1 MTGLPKTREYF
12 KFVTDICFLMVKKK
26 KNKKEIRLAM
36 ACSQKFSYFSV

>member
-26 KNKKEIRLAM
+26 KIRR
-36 ACSQKFSYFSV
+36 K